1 MTSKLSSS
9 KSLDVVGEKNGD
21 RDDIELV
28 EATAWPKDDEL
39 ERVVGEVVE
48 LT

>member
-1 MTSKLSSS
+1 VTSEVSSS

-28 EATAWPKDDEL
+28 EATAWPKEDEL
-39 ERVVGEVVE
+39 ERVVEEVVE